1 VVHFHL
7 ESDFEFRPNSI
18 NARNQYRV
26 HVLFIDREQ
35 PAESADLA
43 QHSLGKSFVREILDA
58 LLRSI
63 AAINADTS
71 VGVGDRFALE
81 VGILSHFSFR
91 VLQGWRN
98 FARAAKLE
106 EAFQAQQIL
115 ARLWLHPAGRTQ
127 RPSRHIAQQ
136 RKPQF
141 QGTFVQAL

>member
-1 VVHFHL
+1 VVHLHL
-7 ESDFEFRPNSI
+7 ERNFEFRSHSVH
-18 NARNQYRV
+18 ARYQNR
-26 HVLFIDREQ
+26 IDILLIDSKQ
-35 PAESADLA
+35 PSEAANLT